1 MLDSFN
7 GNNSKKK
14 NPLLS
19 GGFQSANQF
28 AGNVFNNMP
37 LNKVPVHNTSSAGS
51 SSSNKSYSTS
61 YRP

>member
-1 MLDSFN
+1 MHDSFN
-7 GNNSKKK
+7 GNNSKKT

-37 LNKVPVHNTSSAGS
+37 LNKVPIHNTSSSSS
-51 SSSNKSYSTS
+51 SSSNKTSSASYNT
-61 YRP
+61 